1 MPGTQS
7 EIRGTFMCNPDE
19 DGVEEI
25 YTLQNVNEP
34 QASPVPV

>member
-1 MPGTQS
+1 
-7 EIRGTFMCNPDE
+7 MCNPDE

-34 QASPVPV
+34 QASPVLSWDNEVN